1 MNRKRVALFLVSSA
15 IATGCATRVA
25 PAPPPV
31 QPPTPIPVAPIIGSL
46 GTPVPV
52 AIDRLSELIAEVE
65 LAFTEGRADMEHGRI
80 EAARDHFDRAIDLLL
95 SEPGGARSQPRL
107 RAEFDS
113 LLDRI
118 SALEVIAL
126 REGDGFTEAKSEP
139 AALDDLL
146 EAAMFERPSPAETT
160 EETVVADL
168 ARTPHDLPIPVNEK
182 VLSYVELFQARL
194 KDFMQ
199 AGLERGVQ
207 YLPMIQQVFREEG
220 IPLDLSYV
228 PLVESAFKVNAQSR
242 ASARGMWQFML
253 GTGKEMG
260 LEQNWFLDERA
271 DPEKATRAAAQY
283 LKALNSFFGDWHLAL
298 ASYNAG
304 PGRVQ
309 RAMRIS
315 KRSDYWELTASTKYL
330 PRETREYVPMI
341 LAAIIIAKNPA
352 LYGFEVAA
360 PTPMSY
366 ERVTVPGALDL
377 RIIAEWAGV
386 EVEDIQALNPELR
399 RTTTPTGSHELKV
412 PYGTAT
418 TVKAKLETAD
428 PGLFVKFNFHTVKRG
443 ETAASIARKY
453 GLKTTD
459 LLAANQLKTTRLK
472 PNTVLTIPN
481 RATSALP
488 AATKPMASAPASS
501 PTTPLTYRVR
511 RGDTL
516 FSIAR
521 QFDTTVAVL
530 KRLNSLSSDKI
541 TPGDRL
547 TVRR

>member
-1 MNRKRVALFLVSSA
+1 MAVV
-15 IATGCATRVA
+15 V
-25 PAPPPV
+25 
-31 QPPTPIPVAPIIGSL
+31 
-46 GTPVPV
+46 
-52 AIDRLSELIAEVE
+52 DRLSELIVEVE
-65 LAFTEGRADMEHGRI
+65 LAFSEGRSEMEHGRI
-80 EAARDHFDRAIDLLL
+80 ESARDHFDRAIDLLL

-126 REGDGFTEAKSEP
+126 REGDGFTEAKSVP

-146 EAAMFERPSPAETT
+146 EAAMFERPTPAETT
-160 EETVVADL
+160 EETVIADL
-168 ARTPHDLPIPVNEK
+168 ARTPHDLPIPINDK

-199 AGLERGVQ
+199 AGLERGLQ
-207 YLPMIQQVFREEG
+207 YLPMIQRVFREEG
-220 IPLDLSYV
+220 IPIDLSYV

-253 GTGKEMG
+253 GTGREMG
-260 LEQNWFLDERA
+260 LQQNWFLDERA

-283 LKALNSFFGDWHLAL
+283 LKSLNNFFGDWHLAL

-309 RAMRIS
+309 RAMRLS
-315 KRSDYWELTASTKYL
+315 RRSDYWELTATSRYL

-341 LAAIIIAKNPA
+341 LAAVIIARNPT
-352 LYGFEVAA
+352 LYGFELGA
-360 PTPMSY
+360 PTPISY

-377 RIIAEWAGV
+377 RIIAEWASV
-386 EVEDIQALNPELR
+386 EVEQIQALNPELR

-412 PYGTAT
+412 PYGTAA
-418 TVKAKLETAD
+418 TVQAKLDAAD
-428 PGLFVKFNFHTVKRG
+428 PGLFVKFDFHTVKRG
-443 ETAASIARKY
+443 ETAAGIARKY
-453 GLKTTD
+453 GIKTAD
-459 LLAANQLKTTRLK
+459 LLAANQLKTTRLRA
-472 PNTVLTIPN
+472 NTVLTIPS

-488 AATKPMASAPASS
+488 AAPKPTASAPSSSAS
-501 PTTPLTYRVR
+501 TALTYRVR

-521 QFDTTVAVL
+521 QFDTTVATL
-530 KRLNSLSSDKI
+530 KQLNSLSSDRI
-541 TPGDRL
+541 NPGDRL

>member
-1 MNRKRVALFLVSSA
+1 MNRPRVALFLICSAVVS
-15 IATGCATRVA
+15 GCATRVD
-25 PAPPPV
+25 PVPPPV
-31 QPPTPIPVAPIIGSL
+31 QAPTPLPVAPVTSTV

-52 AIDRLSELIAEVE
+52 VVDRISELIVEVE
-65 LAFTEGRADMEHGRI
+65 AAFSEGRSEMEHGRI
-80 EAARDHFDRAIDLLL
+80 ESARDHFDRAIDLLL
-95 SEPGGARSQPRL
+95 SEPGGARSQARL

-146 EAAMFERPSPAETT
+146 AAAMFERPTPAETT

-168 ARTPHDLPIPVNEK
+168 ARTPHDVPIPINDK
-182 VLSYVELFQARL
+182 VLSYVELFQGRL
-194 KDFMQ
+194 RDFMQ
-199 AGLERGVQ
+199 AGLERGLQ

-220 IPLDLSYV
+220 IPHDLSYV

-260 LEQNWFLDERA
+260 LQQNWFLDERA

-283 LKALNSFFGDWHLAL
+283 LKSLNNFFDDWHLAL

-309 RAMRIS
+309 RAMRLS
-315 KRSDYWELTASTKYL
+315 RQSDYWDLTATSKYL

-352 LYGFEVAA
+352 LYGFEVGA
-360 PTPMSY
+360 PTPRSY

-386 EVEDIQALNPELR
+386 EVEQIQALNPELR

-412 PYGTAT
+412 PYGTAA
-418 TVKAKLETAD
+418 TVQTRLNAAD
-428 PGLFVKFNFHTVKRG
+428 PGLFVKFDFHTVKRG
-443 ETAASIARKY
+443 ETAAGIARKY
-453 GLKTTD
+453 GIKTTD

-472 PNTVLTIPN
+472 VNTVLTIPS

-488 AATKPMASAPASS
+488 AAAKPTASAPASS
-501 PTTPLTYRVR
+501 SSTPLTYRVR

-521 QFDTTVAVL
+521 QFDTTVATL
-530 KRLNSLSSDKI
+530 KQLNALSTDRI
-541 TPGDRL
+541 NPGDRL